1 MKLLFAF
8 LLVGLVP
15 CAAQRTYYRDVQERA
30 ESLAPYVPSPQ
41 QIVDAMLGAAQ
52 VKSGELVY
60 DLGCGDGRI
69 LITAAQRHKAKGVG
83 IELSE
88 RLAKAAMAKVNQ
100 LRLDDQIQIIHGNL
114 LEVDLAP
121 ADVVTIYLDTGSN
134 DLLRPKLEKQLKTG
148 ARVVS
153 HDFEVRGW
161 KPASVD
167 KIHVFNRH
175 HTIYM
180 YRMPPEK
187 K

>member
-8 LLVGLVP
+8 LLIGLLP
-15 CAAQRTYYRDVQERA
+15 CAAQKTYYRDVHERA

-41 QIVDAMLGAAQ
+41 LIVDAMLGAAQ
-52 VKSGELVY
+52 VKPGDMVY

-83 IELSE
+83 VELSE
-88 RLAKAAMAKVNQ
+88 RLAKAAMAKIDQ
-100 LRLDDQIQIIHGNL
+100 LRLDDQIKIIHGNL
-114 LEVDLAP
+114 LDVSLEP

-134 DLLRPKLEKQLKTG
+134 DILRPKLEKQLKPG

-161 KPASVD
+161 KPDSVE
-167 KIHVFNRH
+167 KVHVFNRH

-180 YRMPPEK
+180 YRMPPQK